1 LLKSIDTKNRL
12 DRESFAQA
20 PKFWNVSAGWKI
32 SSFVRAP
39 VHSFSSLP
47 SLSLKS
53 LDPWRSP
60 HRASGG
66 QVMARRGGP
75 ARRLASSSL
84 RQAWRICVAA
94 ADDSSKVLQGGVTQA
109 RQRAATRVLLQNN
122 DDGMGAGSSKILQAR
137 RCDPG
142 TIERRI
148 YAAAAD
154 GSSSL
159 SAWPMVAS
167 FLDLQQRPMVTSFL
181 DAWI

>member
-1 LLKSIDTKNRL
+1 VENIFFR
-12 DRESFAQA
+12 
-20 PKFWNVSAGWKI
+20 AGSCPLVLFSPILI
-32 SSFVRAP
+32 SKVARSMEEP
-39 VHSFSSLP
+39 TP
-47 SLSLKS
+47 SKRWPG
-53 LDPWRSP
+53 D
-60 HRASGG
+60 
-66 QVMARRGGP
+66 GP

-94 ADDSSKVLQGGVTQA
+94 ADDSSKVLQGGVTRA

-122 DDGMGAGSSKILQAR
+122 DDGMGTGSSKILQAR
-137 RCDPG
+137 RRDPG